1 MTQKELQ
8 IEYCNNED
16 SFDTI
21 KKQIESDIVRVENY
35 RGEFYEIFPF
45 SYQRKGFKQGKIIEN
60 LNRIKST
67 NGLYTYGFNDKNKI
81 IEIREGLDL
90 KNEFYYQFLLYE
102 KDYIKSFSF
111 KNDKTLQNLRF
122 YFFNK
127 DGNVL
132 TMYSK
137 GKRGG
142 REEHYQY
149 REDGTLISILIK
161 QFDKQEKEQDSLLHS
176 FKYNTDGSLKSIVE
190 SSFDN
195 EYSEVIWK

>member
-67 NGLYTYGFNDKNKI
+67 NGLYTYGFNDKIK
-81 IEIREGLDL
+81 LL
-90 KNEFYYQFLLYE
+90 KYE
-102 KDYIKSFSF
+102 K
-111 KNDKTLQNLRF
+111 
-122 YFFNK
+122 
-127 DGNVL
+127 VL
-132 TMYSK
+132 T
-137 GKRGG
+137 
-142 REEHYQY
+142 
-149 REDGTLISILIK
+149 
-161 QFDKQEKEQDSLLHS
+161 
-176 FKYNTDGSLKSIVE
+176 
-190 SSFDN
+190 
-195 EYSEVIWK
+195 

>member
-1 MTQKELQ
+1 
-8 IEYCNNED
+8 
-16 SFDTI
+16 
-21 KKQIESDIVRVENY
+21 
-35 RGEFYEIFPF
+35 
-45 SYQRKGFKQGKIIEN
+45 
-60 LNRIKST
+60 
-67 NGLYTYGFNDKNKI
+67 
-81 IEIREGLDL
+81 
-90 KNEFYYQFLLYE
+90 
-102 KDYIKSFSF
+102 
-111 KNDKTLQNLRF
+111 
-122 YFFNK
+122 
-127 DGNVL
+127 
-132 TMYSK
+132 MYSK